1 MFRLSMHSCVL
12 TRRHSLY
19 ENVQLEHAKTNAQ
32 PDRQAGR
39 QPAATHPP
47 THPAIGCS
55 TGDLGL
61 RVVSSA
67 RNDSQS
73 STQAGLFQ
81 RCREAAVA
89 RASGELRDL
98 RTWHADGVPK
108 YSCVLGCIATETKKP
123 AIMVERDGYGT
134 SKRKY
139 ETTPSEDGLTCTCL
153 IVVGHRTLGLTK
165 KSRNPT
171 CRS

>member
-32 PDRQAGR
+32 PDRQAGS

-61 RVVSSA
+61 WGGAS
-67 RNDSQS
+67 
-73 STQAGLFQ
+73 
-81 RCREAAVA
+81 CRLQ
-89 RASGELRDL
+89 GMIPN
-98 RTWHADGVPK
+98 HQH
-108 YSCVLGCIATETKKP
+108 KP
-123 AIMVERDGYGT
+123 ASFSD
-134 SKRKY
+134 
-139 ETTPSEDGLTCTCL
+139 
-153 IVVGHRTLGLTK
+153 VVRQLLPEPRANCAT
-165 KSRNPT
+165 
-171 CRS
+171 